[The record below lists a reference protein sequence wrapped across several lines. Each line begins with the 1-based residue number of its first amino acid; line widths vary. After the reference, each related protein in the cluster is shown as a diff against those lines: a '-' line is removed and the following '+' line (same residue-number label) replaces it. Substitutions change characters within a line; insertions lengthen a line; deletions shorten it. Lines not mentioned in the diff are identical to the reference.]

1 MLGCVPYLVPALGTL
16 CSLPGPGLLPF
27 SCPESNT
34 WRLGA
39 AHRRVCRESSSAPGV
54 QAALDPGPHGW
65 SFPCTPIWSDVA
77 AHLRPWGGGQWRER
91 ERERE
96 KSYTRQ
102 CRERPW
108 SWRHGDPL
116 GNKLGLQM
124 SNNGER
130 QGMDLDFN
138 FSGKR

>member
-1 MLGCVPYLVPALGTL
+1 MDGASLVHPSGVMWQHT
-16 CSLPGPGLLPF
+16 SD
-27 SCPESNT
+27 
-34 WRLGA
+34 
-39 AHRRVCRESSSAPGV
+39 PGV
-54 QAALDPGPHGW
+54 
-65 SFPCTPIWSDVA
+65 
-77 AHLRPWGGGQWRER
+77 GGSGER